1 MAYNAGTL
9 REQIVLQR
17 AVEAGTDA
25 AGNRILRWEPVCEA
39 YAAARDVSGRE
50 FWEAAAHQLER
61 IVTLTLRWMDGVSA
75 DMRVIW
81 RGEVYEIVQVNH
93 LGYRGDWMT
102 LKLRLIESEAGK
114 HGEL

>member
-1 MAYNAGTL
+1 
-9 REQIVLQR
+9 
-17 AVEAGTDA
+17 
-25 AGNRILRWEPVCEA
+25 
-39 YAAARDVSGRE
+39 
-50 FWEAAAHQLER
+50 
-61 IVTLTLRWMDGVSA
+61 MDGVSA

-102 LKLRLIESEAGK
+102 LKLRHVESEAGK